1 MQWRNFT
8 AIVYT
13 AVRIHVI
20 FDHMNHNIIFFSWKN
35 PMLWFMFMLN
45 LQKVKLDYSC
55 FISCHVYDKHNM
67 NLAVLV
73 FSQNMFANMKDN
85 I

>member
-1 MQWRNFT
+1 
-8 AIVYT
+8 
-13 AVRIHVI
+13 
-20 FDHMNHNIIFFSWKN
+20 
-35 PMLWFMFMLN
+35 MLWFMFMLN

>member
-1 MQWRNFT
+1 M
-8 AIVYT
+8 
-13 AVRIHVI
+13 
-20 FDHMNHNIIFFSWKN
+20 FDYMNRNIIFFSWKY
-35 PMLWFMFMLN
+35 PLLWFMFMLK
-45 LQKVKLDYSC
+45 LQMVKLDYSC
-55 FISCHVYDKHNM
+55 FILCHFYDKHNM

>member
-1 MQWRNFT
+1 M
-8 AIVYT
+8 
-13 AVRIHVI
+13 
-20 FDHMNHNIIFFSWKN
+20 FDYMNRNIIFFSWKY
-35 PMLWFMFMLN
+35 PLLWFMFMLK

-55 FISCHVYDKHNM
+55 FILCHVYDKHNM